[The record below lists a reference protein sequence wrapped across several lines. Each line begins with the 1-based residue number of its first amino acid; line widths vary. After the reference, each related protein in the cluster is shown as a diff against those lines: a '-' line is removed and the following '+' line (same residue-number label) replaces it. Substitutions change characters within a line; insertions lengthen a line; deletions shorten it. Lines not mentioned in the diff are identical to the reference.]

1 MLAEEEGFVV
11 RLRALLHD
19 ANFPFFCTLSD
30 LCLAFQ
36 VTEKRETGLGLIER
50 AQEE

>member
-1 MLAEEEGFVV
+1 VVVVSDKKSTELVLAEEEGFVV

-36 VTEKRETGLGLIER
+36 VS
-50 AQEE
+50 